1 MTLEDKL
8 HWIERGK
15 AVRMKTAQEALIGY
29 MARIDSESRRMSTG
43 GLLVANRRGIPI
55 EFRYTAPVEMS
66 EPRYLLYEDDESR
79 MAAVSLTIAA
89 SLWKSLRQKPPI
101 VLMEEFSST
110 RLWERVSK
118 SGMIIAVHISRAKP
132 RGMSAKAFPDGDD
145 GSIYIQAVPPS
156 DAALDLASA
165 QLTLAAK
172 EMRID
177 EPFERVE
184 RILQSLHNLP
194 ESEKRAR
201 ESTDEA
207 PAPAG
212 IAKRP
217 DLEWLQR

>member
-1 MTLEDKL
+1 
-8 HWIERGK
+8 
-15 AVRMKTAQEALIGY
+15 MKTAQEALIGY
-29 MARIDSESRRMSTG
+29 LARIDSESRNMSAG

-55 EFRYTAPVEMS
+55 EFRYTDPVEMS
-66 EPRYLLYEDDESR
+66 EPRHLLYEDDESR

-101 VLMEEFSST
+101 LLMEEFSSA
-110 RLWERVSK
+110 RLWERISK
-118 SGMIIAVHISRAKP
+118 SGTAVAVHISRARP
-132 RGMSAKAFPDGDD
+132 RSMSAKAFPDGDG
-145 GSIYIQAVPPS
+145 GSIYIQTVPPS

-184 RILQSLHNLP
+184 RILQSLHDLP

-201 ESTDEA
+201 ESMNA
-207 PAPAG
+207 AVAAASAG
-212 IAKRP
+212 IGKRP

>member
-1 MTLEDKL
+1 
-8 HWIERGK
+8 
-15 AVRMKTAQEALIGY
+15 MKTAEEALIGY
-29 MARIDSESRRMSTG
+29 LARIDSESRNMSAG

-55 EFRYTAPVEMS
+55 EFRYTDPVEMS
-66 EPRYLLYEDDESR
+66 EPRHLLYEDDESR

-101 VLMEEFSST
+101 LLMEEFSSS

-118 SGMIIAVHISRAKP
+118 SGTFIAVHVSRAKP
-132 RGMSAKAFPDGDD
+132 RGMDAKAFPDGGD
-145 GSIYIQAVPPS
+145 GSVYMQAVPPS

-184 RILQSLHNLP
+184 RILQSLHSLP

-201 ESTDEA
+201 ESTNEA
-207 PAPAG
+207 STAAPAG

-217 DLEWLQR
+217 DLEWLRR